1 VWQTGFQQRRAAM
14 IEETET
20 YSLNLNRYGLY
31 VVRVGSTVSYFEG
44 LGVAYA
50 WLASEGLL

>member
-1 VWQTGFQQRRAAM
+1 M
-14 IEETET
+14 IEETES
-20 YSLNLNRYGLY
+20 YSLTLDKGGLY
-31 VVRVGSTVSYFEG
+31 VVRTGTTVDYFIG